1 MKNDVGY
8 LEHGEMIR
16 LGTIIKMVNRDAR
29 VGDVYYIVSK
39 FESYPV
45 INSFGTGETGE
56 RSFMVNLEPINGYRD
71 AAADFTRSELQDM
84 LTDKLIAI
92 YN

>member
-16 LGTIIKMVNRDAR
+16 LGTILKMKDAH
-29 VGDVYYIVSK
+29 VIHGDIYYKVTS

-45 INSFGTGETGE
+45 INSSATGETGE
-56 RSFMVNLEPINGYRD
+56 RSFQVNAEAINGYKSPAFD
-71 AAADFTRSELQDM
+71 YTKSELQD
-84 LTDKLIAI
+84 LKDEGTLSVF
-92 YN
+92 N